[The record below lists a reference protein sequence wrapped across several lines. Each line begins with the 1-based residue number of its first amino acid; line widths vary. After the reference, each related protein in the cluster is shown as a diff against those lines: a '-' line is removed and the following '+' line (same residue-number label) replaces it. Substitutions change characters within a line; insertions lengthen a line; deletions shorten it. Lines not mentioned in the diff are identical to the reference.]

1 MKIEKKTLNFEFGAE
16 RVNRHM
22 YNDYSL
28 PFFPKVEDFAI
39 ETRERLL
46 FVSSTKN
53 FRDTISN
60 TDTIISCLSSH
71 IWYLLSRI
79 FLSCISHFYRADIAF
94 LISHI
99 AFFVLHLAF
108 SILPLAFSVL
118 HIAFSISNLALTFIV
133 FFFHLVKVA
142 TPMSLKGFRNLAL
155 SL

>member
-16 RVNRHM
+16 RVDRHM

-53 FRDTISN
+53 IKDTISN

-71 IWYLLSRI
+71 IWHLLSRI
-79 FLSCISHFYRADIAF
+79 FYLASRIFIALISHFLSRISHFLSCISHFLSY
-94 LISHI
+94 ISH
-99 AFFVLHLAF
+99 FL
-108 SILPLAFSVL
+108 SR
-118 HIAFSISNLALTFIV
+118 IS
-133 FFFHLVKVA
+133 H
-142 TPMSLKGFRNLAL
+142 
-155 SL
+155 

>member
-53 FRDTISN
+53 IKDTRSVIR
-60 TDTIISCLSSH
+60 I
-71 IWYLLSRI
+71 LLSHV
-79 FLSCISHFYRADIAF
+79 SH
-94 LISHI
+94 LISGI
-99 AFFVLHLAF
+99 FYLAFFILHLAF
-108 SILPLAFSVL
+108 
-118 HIAFSISNLALTFIV
+118 
-133 FFFHLVKVA
+133 
-142 TPMSLKGFRNLAL
+142 L
-155 SL
+155 SC